1 MQYKFKI
8 LYSKRKFQTTFFV
21 FPSLVDS
28 ICFRNYVF
36 AAFVTSAVT
45 GCTQLDVMSP
55 SWLITSLLFILF
67 FGLVWLKA
75 NLTHLW
81 VNLVKSLPILLIFST
96 IQLFLPLILCFFF
109 FSPRCWLLP
118 WDTCLQVTQL
128 GSTVR
133 LQWAVCSEFRGAL
146 KNILC
151 VCTHTYTPTD
161 GNHRTTWGRS
171 VSSFDHMG
179 PGDWIS
185 LMPADLFLKEAL
197 RSINALET
205 SSLWASDYVCC
216 IYFHLLLGVSW
227 FPLLPL
233 THLSITRNSF
243 IFLYLL
249 RLVLCLNIS
258 SLLNYLGSSR
268 IQFD

>member
-109 FSPRCWLLP
+109 FLSMLASALRHLSAGYSAWFNCSSSVS
-118 WDTCLQVTQL
+118 CLFRISW
-128 GSTVR
+128 GFKKHF
-133 LQWAVCSEFRGAL
+133 VCL
-146 KNILC
+146 YTHI
-151 VCTHTYTPTD
+151 HTY
-161 GNHRTTWGRS
+161 RWKS
-171 VSSFDHMG
+171 
-179 PGDWIS
+179 
-185 LMPADLFLKEAL
+185 
-197 RSINALET
+197 
-205 SSLWASDYVCC
+205 
-216 IYFHLLLGVSW
+216 
-227 FPLLPL
+227 
-233 THLSITRNSF
+233 
-243 IFLYLL
+243 
-249 RLVLCLNIS
+249 
-258 SLLNYLGSSR
+258 
-268 IQFD
+268 

>member
-96 IQLFLPLILCFFF
+96 IQLFLPLILFFF
-109 FSPRCWLLP
+109 F
-118 WDTCLQVTQL
+118 
-128 GSTVR
+128 
-133 LQWAVCSEFRGAL
+133 
-146 KNILC
+146 
-151 VCTHTYTPTD
+151 
-161 GNHRTTWGRS
+161 
-171 VSSFDHMG
+171 
-179 PGDWIS
+179 
-185 LMPADLFLKEAL
+185 
-197 RSINALET
+197 
-205 SSLWASDYVCC
+205 
-216 IYFHLLLGVSW
+216 
-227 FPLLPL
+227 FPLDVGFCPETPVCRL
-233 THLSITRNSF
+233 LS
-243 IFLYLL
+243 
-249 RLVLCLNIS
+249 LVQLFVFSELFVQNFVG
-258 SLLNYLGSSR
+258 L
-268 IQFD
+268 